1 MASSEQQNLDLQDKS
16 TYHAWT
22 SHSIRYNDLD
32 PLGHVNNAVYATFVE
47 AGRTALLQPLFKEH
61 AHLNLDT
68 VLVRSILDFHKELRY
83 PGDVDIGTSVRRI
96 GNTSVVFVN
105 GIFSRETGV
114 CHASGE
120 AYLVFFDLI
129 ERKSTRPPQV
139 FRDALEAV
147 MVG

>member
-1 MASSEQQNLDLQDKS
+1 MSKNGQQDVDLQDKS
-16 TYHAWT
+16 IYRAWT
-22 SHSIRYNDLD
+22 SHTIRYNDLD
-32 PLGHVNNAVYATFVE
+32 PLGHVNNAVYHTFVE

-68 VLVRSILDFHKELRY
+68 VLVRTILDFHKELRY
-83 PGDVDIGTSVRRI
+83 PGEVEIGTGVRRI

-105 GIFSRETGV
+105 GIFSRDTGV

-147 MVG
+147 ALS

>member
-1 MASSEQQNLDLQDKS
+1 MGSNEQQQINLQDRS
-16 TYHAWT
+16 VYRAWT
-22 SHSIRYNDLD
+22 SHTIRYNDLD
-32 PLGHVNNAVYATFVE
+32 PLGHVNNAVYSTFVE

-68 VLVRSILDFHKELRY
+68 VLVRTVLDFHKELRY
-83 PGDVDIGTSVRRI
+83 PGEVDIGTGVQRI
-96 GNTSVVFVN
+96 GSTSVVFIN
-105 GIFSRETGV
+105 GIFQKGTDV

-139 FRDALEAV
+139 FRDVLEGI
-147 MVG
+147 MV

>member
-1 MASSEQQNLDLQDKS
+1 MGSNEQQQINLQDRS
-16 TYHAWT
+16 VYRAWT

-32 PLGHVNNAVYATFVE
+32 PLGHVNNAVYSTFVE

-68 VLVRSILDFHKELRY
+68 VLVRTVLDFHKELRY
-83 PGDVDIGTSVRRI
+83 PGEVDIGTGVQRI
-96 GNTSVVFVN
+96 GNTSVVFIN
-105 GIFSRETGV
+105 GIFQKGTDV

-139 FRDALEAV
+139 FRDVLEGI
-147 MVG
+147 MV